1 MEFFKYQGAGNDF
14 IIVDLRKKQEVFSR
28 KFIETLCD
36 RRFGVGADG
45 FMIFKGHQ
53 EVDFEMVYYNS
64 DGRKSTMCGNGGR
77 CIVQYAKDQGLISE
91 DAHFIFEDQTYLAE
105 VFEKHI
111 SLHMQNVYHYDTIN
125 EYCCFVDTG
134 SPHHVEFRDSLKGID
149 VHKEG
154 RAIRNTYGKDGTN
167 VNFVSKKTED
177 TFEIL
182 TYERG
187 VEAET
192 LACGTGI
199 TAAALSAHIL
209 SKTSATKLFFEAK
222 GGQLSVEFVRES
234 EGYTQIKLN
243 GPATFVFKG
252 EIKLS

>member
-14 IIVDLRKKQEVFSR
+14 IIVDLRKKEEIFSR

-77 CIVQYAKDQGLISE
+77 CIVQYANDQGIISE
-91 DAHFIFEDQTYLAE
+91 NTHFIFEDQIYRAE
-105 VFEKHI
+105 VFEKCI
-111 SLHMQNVYHYDTIN
+111 SLHMQNVNHYDKLN
-125 EYCCFVDTG
+125 EHCCFVDTG
-134 SPHHVEFRDSLKGID
+134 SPHHVEFRDSLTDID

-154 RAIRNTYGKDGTN
+154 RAIRNTYGLEGSN

-187 VEAET
+187 VEDET

-209 SKTSATKLFFEAK
+209 SKSSVTKLFFHAK
-222 GGQLSVEFVRES
+222 GGQLSVEFVCDS
-234 EGYTQIKLN
+234 ERYTQIKLN
-243 GPATFVFKG
+243 GPAAFVFKG

>member
-91 DAHFIFEDQTYLAE
+91 DAHFIFEDQTYRAE
-105 VFEKHI
+105 VFEKYI

-209 SKTSATKLFFEAK
+209 SKTSAIKLFFEAK
-222 GGQLSVEFVRES
+222 GGQLSVEFVRKS

>member
-14 IIVDLRKKQEVFSR
+14 IIVDLRKREEFFSR

-53 EVDFEMVYYNS
+53 EVDFEMEYYNS
-64 DGRKSTMCGNGGR
+64 DGRQSTMCGNGGR
-77 CIVQYAKDQGLISE
+77 CVVQYAKDQDIISKKT
-91 DAHFIFEDQTYLAE
+91 HFIFKNQLYSAE
-105 VFEKHI
+105 VFEKVI
-111 SLHMQNVYHYDTIN
+111 SLHLQNVDYYDKLN
-125 EYCCFVDTG
+125 DHCCFVDTG
-134 SPHHVEFRDSLKGID
+134 SPHHVEFRDSLTDID
-149 VHKEG
+149 VNKEG
-154 RAIRNTYGKDGTN
+154 RAIRNTYGKEGIN

-209 SKTSATKLFFEAK
+209 SKSSVTKLYFNAK
-222 GGQLSVEFVRES
+222 GGQLSVEFVYDL

>member
-134 SPHHVEFRDSLKGID
+134 SPHHIEFRDSLKGID